1 MAGMVQGGIDHGFE
15 LRSAVLKAR
24 QGAVW
29 ICCFHM
35 RGYDTCR
42 MSRKPKKGYFVKG
55 VFVAEGSELD
65 LALKAELKGTDSASK
80 TDLKRESTERQAL
93 GESLQTLR
101 RDLRDSLLELG
112 HLNDRL
118 IEAVDEAA
126 RIRNFEG
133 RRRQMQFVGKLMRQL
148 TEEDTEAIRQA
159 LHDQHKGSAAETAL
173 LHQAEQ
179 WRDALLATD
188 EALSDWMAAF
198 PGSDSQQ
205 MRALMRQARKDNP
218 ANAKTESQGL
228 APRLS
233 RIVSDHQATPDRP

>member
-1 MAGMVQGGIDHGFE
+1 
-15 LRSAVLKAR
+15 
-24 QGAVW
+24 
-29 ICCFHM
+29 
-35 RGYDTCR
+35 

-80 TDLKRESTERQAL
+80 TDLKRESAERQEL
-93 GESLQTLR
+93 GESMLTLR
-101 RDLRDSLLELG
+101 KDLRERLLAQG

-118 IEAVDEAA
+118 LEALDEAA
-126 RIRNFEG
+126 KISNFEG

-148 TEEDTEAIRQA
+148 TEDYVQAIRQA
-159 LHDQHKGSAAETAL
+159 LDVQHKGSAQEVAL

-188 EALSDWMAAF
+188 TALSDWMAAF
-198 PGSDSQQ
+198 PDSDSQQ

-218 ANAKTESQGL
+218 ANAKTESQGM
-228 APRLS
+228 APRQS
-233 RIVSDHQATPDRP
+233 RAYRDLFQLIKQHLNGHDQP

>member
-1 MAGMVQGGIDHGFE
+1 
-15 LRSAVLKAR
+15 
-24 QGAVW
+24 
-29 ICCFHM
+29 
-35 RGYDTCR
+35 

-65 LALKAELKGTDSASK
+65 LTLKAELKGTDTASK
-80 TDLKRESTERQAL
+80 TDLKRESAERQAL
-93 GESLQTLR
+93 GESMLTLR
-101 RDLRDSLLELG
+101 KDLRERLLAQG

-118 IEAVDEAA
+118 LEALDEAA
-126 RIRNFEG
+126 KISNFEG

-148 TEEDTEAIRQA
+148 TEDDVQAIRQA
-159 LHDQHKGSAAETAL
+159 LDMQHKGSAEEVAL

-188 EALSDWMAAF
+188 EALSDWMLAF
-198 PGSDSQQ
+198 PASDSQQ

-228 APRLS
+228 APRQGRAYRELFQL
-233 RIVSDHQATPDRP
+233 IKQHLNHHDQP